1 MSNTKIRIISGAVL
15 VILVGICLSVGQI
28 ASLIAIGLMGILVVD
43 EIITNFYDQN
53 RLSAKYIVAQL
64 VYIAGYGFFNFY
76 QISKASFNF
85 WISLGIFLNVF
96 LLAYLFLI
104 FKKSELLL
112 KLFKITSWGVGF
124 FVLIPLMSLS
134 YVIHQS
140 NPGWRELLIGLL
152 LMNFLVDTFAFFSG
166 KYFGKHKLWE
176 AVSPKK
182 TVEGAIGGVLASV
195 ILTSLYWHY
204 ALNSFNPY
212 FIPFFLIVACSSQ
225 LGDLVQSKFKRQF
238 EIKDSS
244 SLIPGH
250 GGVYDRIDSLMFVA
264 PLFAF
269 FVMAIYA

>member
-1 MSNTKIRIISGAVL
+1 MSNTKIRILSGIVL
-15 VILVGICLSVGQI
+15 VGLVVACLYIGRT
-28 ASLIAIGLMGILVVD
+28 ASLVTIGLLGVLVVD
-43 EIITNFYDQN
+43 EIITNFYDQE
-53 RLSAKYIVAQL
+53 RISPKYILAQL
-64 VYIAGYGFFNFY
+64 IYISGYSFFNFY

-85 WISLGIFLNVF
+85 WISLGIFLNMF

-112 KLFKITSWGVGF
+112 KLFKITSWGAGV
-124 FVLIPLMSLS
+124 FVLIPLMSIS
-134 YVIHQS
+134 YVIHQGK
-140 NPGWRELLIGLL
+140 PGWRELLIGLL

-182 TVEGAIGGVLASV
+182 TIEGAIGGVLASV
-195 ILTSLYWHY
+195 IITSLYWHY

-212 FIPFFLIVACSSQ
+212 FIPFFLVVACSSQ

>member
-1 MSNTKIRIISGAVL
+1 MSNTKIRILSGVVL
-15 VILVGICLSVGQI
+15 VVLVSACLYIGRT
-28 ASLIAIGLMGILVVD
+28 ASLITIGLLGLLVVD
-43 EIITNFYDQN
+43 EIITNFYDQK
-53 RLSAKYIVAQL
+53 RTSLKYIVAQSIYA
-64 VYIAGYGFFNFY
+64 VNYAFFNFY
-76 QISKASFNF
+76 QISKASFSF
-85 WISLGIFLNVF
+85 WISVGIFLNI
-96 LLAYLFLI
+96 LLLLYLFLI

-112 KLFKITSWGVGF
+112 KLFKITSWGVGA
-124 FVLIPLMSLS
+124 FVLIPLMSVS
-134 YVIHQS
+134 YVIHQGK
-140 NPGWRELLIGLL
+140 PGWRELLIGLL
-152 LMNFLVDTFAFFSG
+152 FMNFLVDTFAFFSG

-182 TVEGAIGGVLASV
+182 TIEGAIGGVLASV
-195 ILTSLYWHY
+195 IITSLYWHY
-204 ALNSFNPY
+204 VIKGFNPY
-212 FIPFFLIVACSSQ
+212 FIPFFLLVACSSQ

>member
-1 MSNTKIRIISGAVL
+1 MSNTKVRIISGLILVL
-15 VILVGICLSVGQI
+15 LVAACLYVGQVASLVGI
-28 ASLIAIGLMGILVVD
+28 GILGVFVVD
-43 EIITNFYDQN
+43 EIITNFYDQT
-53 RLSAKYIVAQL
+53 RTSSKYLLSQIIYIG
-64 VYIAGYGFFNFY
+64 GYSFFNFY

-85 WISLGIFLNVF
+85 WISLGIFLNMF

-104 FKKSELLL
+104 FKKSDLLI
-112 KLFKITSWGVGF
+112 KLFRITSWGVGA
-124 FVLIPLMSLS
+124 FVLIPLMSIS
-134 YVIHQS
+134 YILHQ
-140 NPGWRELLIGLL
+140 NTPGWRELLIGLL

-182 TVEGAIGGVLASV
+182 TIEGAIGGVLASV
-195 ILTSLYWHY
+195 IITSLYWHY

-212 FIPFFLIVACSSQ
+212 FIPFFLVVACSSQ